1 MVIHKNGII
10 QHALQ
15 NKDNS
20 NTYNEIKYSHINIKY
35 PGETADR

>member
-15 NKDNS
+15 NNDNI
-20 NTYNEIKYSHINIKY
+20 NTYNEIKYSNIKIKY
-35 PGETADR
+35 SGEIADR